1 MAIIFPHLAG
11 ARGGSLGAIL
21 SFMII
26 VCSPG
31 AAQTLL
37 PKPQSVRMGKGVFRT
52 GGKRSPRVVNEAGD
66 WARCFFDEP
75 WIGQGTKDG
84 AQVVCLRRLAGETN
98 EEAYRLHVSH
108 DTLLVEAAGKEAFR
122 YALATVSQ
130 LSASGGVRCCDISD
144 RPAFRWRGLML
155 DVSRHFRPV
164 SFLKRQIDAMAR
176 YKLNRLHLHLTDAA
190 GWRIEIKRY
199 PRLTQMAAWR
209 PDSTWQQWQQNGCR
223 YAEEGVP
230 GAYGGY
236 YTQQEL
242 RGLVSYAAERGITIV
257 PEIEMPAH
265 SEEVLAAY
273 PELSCTHE
281 PYRQAD
287 FCAGS
292 VATYDFLENVL
303 REVLD
308 IFPSEYIHV
317 GGDEAGKLS
326 WGDCPLCQRLMSELH
341 TDKDGLQAYLIRR
354 VGNFLASR
362 GRRLIAWDEVTSGDL
377 PDNASVMVWRD
388 EEWAAK
394 AAAKGCGVVLS
405 PGKYCYID
413 SYQDA
418 PPAEPVAMGGYLPL
432 EKVYAYVPGRGMS
445 DAERRH
451 VLGLQANLWAE
462 YIPSDRQ
469 MEYMLWPR
477 ALAIAETG
485 WSGAERKDFDDFRRR
500 ALVECGWLRR
510 NGVNAFD
517 LRHEKGERPE
527 AAQAV
532 SHKARGCR
540 VKYNT
545 PLSEKYPAGGEGALV
560 DGQRGGW
567 TYGDSRWQG
576 FIGDGWPLD
585 VTIDLGR
592 RERLREVGAVFM
604 QSVGPWVY
612 YPDELRISVSDD
624 GVAFHEVFARS
635 WQRSADRVG
644 FRPVVWRGNVAGR
657 YVRMQARTSEKGGW
671 LFTDEIV
678 VR

>member
-1 MAIIFPHLAG
+1 MAIRFLHSYLIFV
-11 ARGGSLGAIL
+11 RGIIL
-21 SFMII
+21 FLMII
-26 VCSPG
+26 ICSHG

-37 PKPQSVRMGKGVFRT
+37 PKPQSVRMGKGVFST
-52 GGKRSPRVVNEAGD
+52 GGKRTLRVVNEAGD
-66 WARCFFDEP
+66 LARCFLAEP
-75 WIGQGTKDG
+75 WIDKGDKDG
-84 AQVVCLRRLAGETN
+84 KQVVILKRLAGETN
-98 EEAYRLHVSH
+98 EEAYRLHVSS
-108 DTLLVEAAGKEAFR
+108 DTLMVEADGKEAFR
-122 YALATVSQ
+122 YALATVRQ
-130 LSASGGVRCCDISD
+130 LSGSGGGIRCCDISD
-144 RPAFRWRGLML
+144 RPAYRWRGLML
-155 DVSRHFRPV
+155 DVSRHFRTV

-223 YAEEGVP
+223 YAEEGAP

-242 RGLVSYAAERGITIV
+242 RELVGYAAERGITIV

-326 WGDCPLCQRLMSELH
+326 WGSCPLCQRMMSELH
-341 TDKDGLQAYLIRR
+341 TDEDGLQAYLIRR
-354 VGNFLASR
+354 VGNFLATQ
-362 GRRLIAWDEVTSGDL
+362 GRRLIAWDEVAAGDL
-377 PDNASVMVWRD
+377 PQNASVMVWRD

-418 PPAEPVAMGGYLPL
+418 PPEEPVAMGGYLPL
-432 EKVYAYVPGRGMS
+432 ERVYTYVPGRGMS

-462 YIPSDRQ
+462 YIPSDSQ

-485 WSGAERKDFDDFRRR
+485 WSGGDGKDFADFRRR
-500 ALVECGWLRR
+500 AAMECEWLRR
-510 NGVNAFD
+510 KGINAFD
-517 LRHEKGERPE
+517 LRREKGERTE
-527 AAQAV
+527 AAQLV

-540 VKYNT
+540 VKYNA

-560 DGQRGGW
+560 DGLRGGW
-567 TYGDSRWQG
+567 TYGDNRWQG

-585 VTIDLGR
+585 VTVDLGR
-592 RERLREVGAVFM
+592 RERLHEVGAVFM

-624 GVAFHEVFARS
+624 GVAFREVFARS

-644 FRPVVWRGNVAGR
+644 FRPVVWRGSVSGR